1 MFRAY
6 VLKRDTILKF
16 AVFMAVVAL
25 LAWYANSKRE
35 EFKRSLM
42 RKDDVVPALGGRIA
56 EKEEEGGSKPS
67 GAAVERGEGAAAV
80 GGRAADGRMPAAE
93 FFFASRE
100 ERDRAYAMEAEVL
113 RQVIQDPD
121 ADPSVR
127 SEANERLLALMRNLA
142 SEKRAEEVIRGR
154 GFDDVV
160 VFSTLNGATVI
171 VKAPALDRSQ
181 ATQIG
186 ESVVEA
192 LGVAPENVN
201 IVTRQ

>member
-6 VLKRDTILKF
+6 VLKRNTILKF
-16 AVFMAVVAL
+16 AVFIVVIAL

-35 EFKRSLM
+35 DFRRSLM
-42 RKDDVVPALGGRIA
+42 RKDQAVPALGGKVA
-56 EKEEEGGSKPS
+56 EKAQEEGSKPS
-67 GAAVERGEGAAAV
+67 SAMAEQEGGSRAV
-80 GGRAADGRMPAAE
+80 GARAADGRMPAAE

-100 ERDRAYAMEAEVL
+100 ERDRAYAREAEVL

-121 ADPSVR
+121 ADPSIR
-127 SEANERLLALMRNLA
+127 SEANERLLALTRNLA
-142 SEKRAEEVIRGR
+142 REKRAEEVIRAR

-181 ATQIG
+181 AAQIG